1 MTSTD
6 GFTLGE
12 LTLHVFGPPDAFA
25 AVYRDVVALLEATHD
40 DATWEVASRDD
51 VGDEPDQHERYRRLA
66 AEAELHARLGRPRS
80 A

>member
-1 MTSTD
+1 MTGTD

-25 AVYRDVVALLEATHD
+25 AVYRDVLALLEGTYD
-40 DATWEVASRDD
+40 DATWELASRDD
-51 VGDEPDQHERYRRLA
+51 VSGEPDQRERCRRLA
-66 AEAELHARLGRPRS
+66 EEAELHAQLGRPRS